1 MTGRPKRVLV
11 VGGVNFDVI
20 AQADR
25 LPAEHEKLRG
35 DECHVLPGGAA
46 SNTAVGL
53 VCQGCSARLVSAVGD
68 DSAGTMCLEVLRAKG
83 VDTSLVQVQTGSL
96 TSMAVVLSSGGGKRM
111 LTFAGADRGLAF
123 DAVTDDDVRGSDH
136 VHVVG
141 EPTPSLA
148 RVVDLAHRAGRS
160 VSVEWNGRD
169 MRSLARGASLN
180 FMNADE
186 AARLSYARG
195 APDTAATARRMAEAV
210 SGDVIVTMGAKG
222 AVWATADGELIH
234 EPTVSVQPVDRT
246 GGGDA
251 FDAGVVAGWLHGE
264 SPAACMRRGL
274 DAALH
279 VIKKI
284 GAHP

>member
-1 MTGRPKRVLV
+1 MRAPKRVLV

-35 DECHVLPGGAA
+35 RQCRVLPGGAA

-53 VCQGCSARLVSAVGD
+53 VRQGCSVRLVSAVGD
-68 DSAGTMCLEVLRAKG
+68 DTAGTMCLEVLNSAG
-83 VDTSLVQVQTGSL
+83 VETSLVQVQAGAL
-96 TSMAVVLSSGGGKRM
+96 TSMAVVVSSGGGKRM

-123 DAVTDDDVRGSDH
+123 DAVTEEDVRAADH

-141 EPTPSLA
+141 EPTPALG
-148 RVVDLAHRAGRS
+148 RVVEIAHRAGRTLS
-160 VSVEWNGRD
+160 IEWNGRD
-169 MRSLARGASLN
+169 MSPLAQGASLN

-186 AARLSYARG
+186 AARLPQADEASG
-195 APDTAATARRMAEAV
+195 AAGTAGRVAELI
-210 SGDVIVTMGAKG
+210 SGDVIVTLGAEG
-222 AVWATADGELIH
+222 AVWATAAGELFH
-234 EPTVSVQPVDRT
+234 EPTMPVEPLDRT

-251 FDAGVVAGWLHGE
+251 FDAGVIAGWLNGE
-264 SPAACMRRGL
+264 PPTACMRRGL

-279 VIKKI
+279 VITKL

>member
-1 MTGRPKRVLV
+1 
-11 VGGVNFDVI
+11 
-20 AQADR
+20 
-25 LPAEHEKLRG
+25 
-35 DECHVLPGGAA
+35 
-46 SNTAVGL
+46 
-53 VCQGCSARLVSAVGD
+53 VGD
-68 DSAGTMCLEVLRAKG
+68 DTAGTMCLEVLRTRG

-96 TSMAVVLSSGGGKRM
+96 TSMAVVLSSAGGKRM

-123 DAVTDDDVRGSDH
+123 DAVTDDDVHGSDH

-186 AARLSYARG
+186 AARLAYARG
-195 APDTAATARRMAEAV
+195 ASDTAATAQRIAEAV
-210 SGDVIVTMGAKG
+210 AGDVIVTMGAEG
-222 AVWATADGELIH
+222 AVWATADGELVH
-234 EPTVSVQPVDRT
+234 EPTVPVQPVDRT